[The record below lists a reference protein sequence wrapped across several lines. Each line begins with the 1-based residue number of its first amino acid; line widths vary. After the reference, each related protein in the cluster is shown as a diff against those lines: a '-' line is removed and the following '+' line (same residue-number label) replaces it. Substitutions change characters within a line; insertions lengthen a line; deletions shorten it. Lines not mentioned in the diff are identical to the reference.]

1 MGQKGTPLI
10 ITILFVSTLVFSIN
24 NVKAQGM
31 PADTVLLKAENA
43 KRPSV
48 LFPHGAHVKT
58 ISCTVCHHK
67 DKDPTRPGKCGKCHP
82 VKGINEKA
90 IPMTDAFHTQCKACH
105 KEHTAKGVS
114 VPTKCNE
121 CHKK

>member
-1 MGQKGTPLI
+1 MRQKGAPLI
-10 ITILFVSTLVFSIN
+10 ITILFVSTLVFIIN
-24 NVKAQGM
+24 NVKAQEI

-43 KRPSV
+43 KMPSV

-58 ISCTVCHHK
+58 ISCTACHHK
-67 DKDPTRPGKCGKCHP
+67 DKDPTRPQKGGTCHLA
-82 VKGINEKA
+82 KEINEKA
-90 IPMTDAFHTQCKACH
+90 IPMTDAFHTQCQACH
-105 KEHTAKGVS
+105 KEHAAKEVS